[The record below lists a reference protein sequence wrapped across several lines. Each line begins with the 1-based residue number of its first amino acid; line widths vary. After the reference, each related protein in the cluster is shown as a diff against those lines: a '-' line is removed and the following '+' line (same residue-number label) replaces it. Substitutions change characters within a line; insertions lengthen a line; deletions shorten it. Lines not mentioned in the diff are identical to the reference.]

1 MTLPCLA
8 IFHVALDHIDRV
20 PEERLDLLNRRICC
34 VAATL
39 VKEGKDALAS
49 SSVAARAV
57 NVMLGYEVINA
68 TYTHAYALLPF
79 NIEPNNYASHH
90 HFQSAV

>member
-1 MTLPCLA
+1 MTLHCLA
-8 IFHVALDHIDRV
+8 IFHVALDHIDRA
-20 PEERLDLLNRRICC
+20 PEERLDLINRRICC

-39 VKEGKDALAS
+39 VKEGKDALAG

-57 NVMLGYEVINA
+57 NVMLGYEAINA

-79 NIEPNNYASHH
+79 NVEPKNCASHH
-90 HFQSAV
+90 HFCSAV